1 VISPIFATFK
11 RDFRENYNLGWLV
24 FRMPRSSPGQIDE
37 KSGRMKQRPG
47 GMPISFGTN
56 RETGQS
62 GRKREGGPVSVV
74 VEFIGGVA
82 AVITTLCW
90 VPQAIKVIRTRDT
103 RSLSLIMYLMLAVGI
118 ALWLVYG
125 LLILSWPLIGA
136 NLVTLVL
143 VVTILAMKLRFG

>member
-1 VISPIFATFK
+1 
-11 RDFRENYNLGWLV
+11 
-24 FRMPRSSPGQIDE
+24 M
-37 KSGRMKQRPG
+37 
-47 GMPISFGTN
+47 
-56 RETGQS
+56 
-62 GRKREGGPVSVV
+62 SVV
-74 VEFIGGVA
+74 VELIGGVA